1 MLIHTNVCH
10 QCILT
15 HPGHEG
21 QKGRQEVCIISCLPA
36 WSGCQSCGMATLA
49 GLNLVWQDGLSLG
62 VVVDGDGLRDGLC
75 WVRFTLAWA
84 IACQLSWLDPR
95 LKLTG
100 LNIGLDGSFLR
111 IGLGLAWT
119 CCSGNGLNSGLVR
132 ICLSLGLALVRVRL
146 AWPITIP
153 LLPCSTGLTLGMLAS
168 SPPGL
173 RFGLIRWF
181 TGLGLGLATSQ
192 NLGLFNSAG

>member
-1 MLIHTNVCH
+1 
-10 QCILT
+10 
-15 HPGHEG
+15 
-21 QKGRQEVCIISCLPA
+21 
-36 WSGCQSCGMATLA
+36 MATLA

-75 WVRFTLAWA
+75 CWVWFTLAWA

-153 LLPCSTGLTLGMLAS
+153 LLPCSICLTLGIFPTS
-168 SPPGL
+168 PGL
-173 RFGLIRWF
+173 ISCF
-181 TGLGLGLATSQ
+181 TGLILGLAISTGLK
-192 NLGLFNSAG
+192 LGLINSAGR